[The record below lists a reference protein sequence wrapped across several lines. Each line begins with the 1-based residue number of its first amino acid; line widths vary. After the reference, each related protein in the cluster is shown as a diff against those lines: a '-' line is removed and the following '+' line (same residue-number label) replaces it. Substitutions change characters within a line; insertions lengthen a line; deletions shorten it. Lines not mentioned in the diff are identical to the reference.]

1 MQHPPAIA
9 WRLRPVQA
17 QGRGPSPLLPAW
29 LDFGL
34 QPARAE
40 RHRGLL
46 AGASPLLLPEAPPR
60 TPPAPRPRAGWSWA
74 RPWRG
79 GRGSDS
85 SSGDREGAGEV
96 RAGVDEDGLEAGS
109 EAELAGG
116 VMPSRGVLA
125 RSQFLEPLDEDTA
138 ALHWAVLHP
147 DLERDSL

>member
-1 MQHPPAIA
+1 MIE
-9 WRLRPVQA
+9 A

-29 LDFGL
+29 LEFGL

-60 TPPAPRPRAGWSWA
+60 APAAPPPRVGWDWA

-79 GRGSDS
+79 ESGS
-85 SSGDREGAGEV
+85 SSGADHRGGPGEGS
-96 RAGVDEDGLEAGS
+96 AGVDEDGLEAGTES
-109 EAELAGG
+109 ELAGG

-125 RSQFLEPLDEDTA
+125 RSQFLEPLDADTA

-147 DLERDSL
+147 DPERDSL